1 MIRRCVLIALVS
13 LTLVGVGAGTG
24 AAATA
29 YPTRVQVSVGEYW
42 LTLSRLRVP
51 AGRVKVEIVNY
62 GEDPHDLKL
71 KRIGGTHTY
80 SISETPS
87 GGRQVRTWRLS
98 PGRFHVWCAA
108 SDHRAKG
115 MHAILSRPRPL
126 TGARALTSEPAAF
139 SASSANTS
147 PSGAVR
153 YDGFFRWTRRK

>member
-1 MIRRCVLIALVS
+1 VIRRCVLIALVS

-87 GGRQVRTWRLS
+87 GGRQVRTWRLR

-115 MHAILSRPRPL
+115 MHAILRVR
-126 TGARALTSEPAAF
+126 AR
-139 SASSANTS
+139 
-147 PSGAVR
+147 
-153 YDGFFRWTRRK
+153 